1 MTHFILSTVKWKYHK
16 SAKSKDKNYLV
27 GERPKIKLTIFQ
39 WNFPIWI
46 KQKLFSFFFRYRQL
60 DTFLISLRCTRMEF
74 SYSVKIFFAFN
85 SNDIIIPD
93 GRCATLYVY
102 IHCIAYLKKSKDIFT
117 FTFLIAVR
125 REHCNTLDVYGFS
138 CTANFFSWNQHS
150 KDWHCHN
157 NFIKKQNWRKKFV
170 NLFRRLG
177 IQVDGRNLKIRLI
190 KYFLWL
196 YFPFFYNI
204 YVPKLPKSFS

>member
-16 SAKSKDKNYLV
+16 PAKSKDKNYLV

-46 KQKLFSFFFRYRQL
+46 KQKLFSFFL
-60 DTFLISLRCTRMEF
+60 DTDNCTPFLFPWGVLEWNSVILWKSFLLLTLTTSLFLTGDVRLLC
-74 SYSVKIFFAFN
+74 I
-85 SNDIIIPD
+85 
-93 GRCATLYVY
+93 CTLYG
-102 IHCIAYLKKSKDIFT
+102 ISQKNLGICIFT

-138 CTANFFSWNQHS
+138 CTANLFSWNQHA

-170 NLFRRLG
+170 NLFCR
-177 IQVDGRNLKIRLI
+177 
-190 KYFLWL
+190 
-196 YFPFFYNI
+196 
-204 YVPKLPKSFS
+204 